1 MKLAPFLLEQ
11 WSEAHRDSVR
21 YSLAASTG
29 PKWTLQ
35 ELRALMSDAERGA
48 FDEAVLNYC
57 PGRGRDSLR
66 AAIAGMYGADPEEV
80 LTFTGGAEALLA
92 SFFLAAEPGGNVL
105 VPQPAFPP
113 LVHVPEALGLEVRRY
128 RLAQQSGFAID
139 VDEITRLVDDRTKL
153 ILVNSPHNPTG
164 AVVAEETMRALDALA
179 ARRGITL
186 LVDEVYH
193 PIYHGQGARSAAE
206 YSRATVLG
214 DFSKSFSMPGLRVG
228 WLLERD
234 PLRRDALANA
244 RGHFTVSSNVLGELL
259 AEVAAR
265 NRELL
270 WNRTRAISRQNL
282 ATLDAWCEEH
292 AERLEWVSPR
302 GSMTGF
308 PRLRGAADA
317 RPFCTAA
324 ARRGVLVVPGDCF
337 GAPAHFR
344 IGFGGDTAGYSDALE
359 ILGDLLTAL

>member
-92 SFFLAAEPGGNVL
+92 SFVLAAEPGGNVL

-128 RLAQQSGFAID
+128 RLAQQSGGNAGCG
-139 VDEITRLVDDRTKL
+139 TRTLPPG
-153 ILVNSPHNPTG
+153 S
-164 AVVAEETMRALDALA
+164 A
-179 ARRGITL
+179 ARKN
-186 LVDEVYH
+186 D
-193 PIYHGQGARSAAE
+193 
-206 YSRATVLG
+206 
-214 DFSKSFSMPGLRVG
+214 
-228 WLLERD
+228 
-234 PLRRDALANA
+234 
-244 RGHFTVSSNVLGELL
+244 VSSASAPPVNVS
-259 AEVAAR
+259 
-265 NRELL
+265 
-270 WNRTRAISRQNL
+270 TS
-282 ATLDAWCEEH
+282 
-292 AERLEWVSPR
+292 S
-302 GSMTGF
+302 GS
-308 PRLRGAADA
+308 
-317 RPFCTAA
+317 
-324 ARRGVLVVPGDCF
+324 
-337 GAPAHFR
+337 AP
-344 IGFGGDTAGYSDALE
+344 
-359 ILGDLLTAL
+359 